1 MSRNR
6 WVSRLA
12 SLASLALFISTTTEA
27 HYIGL
32 ESDRLVSLLELDD
45 ASAAAPGLEE
55 AYVNAASGDWDI
67 AEGAFRNALDTHA
80 EARLGLAVTL
90 SQLGRNEEALEVA
103 RSGPDS
109 PKLRYARVLLEL
121 RAEPKVKFKD
131 LRAELLELT
140 SLGEGIFDLWLALNP
155 SEKELKS
162 HAKVIASH
170 PGPVGAWQR
179 AEIQLRLEEPEAA
192 LKELRDV
199 AVTEPTAWLR
209 NLLDLARAR
218 ALFEMKSDE
227 EGESYYRGVLER
239 LEPQT
244 AERLFRDVSCIASS
258 SEWEEYP
265 DLWDTDERK
274 DFFRRFWK
282 RRDPV
287 PTRDDNPRIAGHYRR
302 LARAVRDYPL
312 QSTGRGYFTDK
323 DEYLSLSPQLP
334 YYDSLE
340 FFQLAQRSRYWVD
353 HRGVV
358 FLRHGAPDRR
368 IPGRYYSGSDK
379 AESWRITRSRS
390 EPLAF
395 HFVRRPMVREWTLVL
410 NLGVASTRSSAP
422 DEPRKVLEYSTRAL
436 GNLYSSRQMFLPL
449 YQRFVLAPS
458 YRDLYRQLVEE
469 SHLMAQSVKVAMAQD
484 SSDFYTSENIL
495 PLSVS
500 ISSFYAEGQ
509 PAIEVDFATDLA
521 SLDEEK
527 LSPESELEVTVLV
540 YDDKW
545 EKVERRY
552 EQRFRL
558 GEIRSKGPKIFMA
571 SMEIYDLPPAE
582 YRIAVELHQ
591 PDTDRYG
598 LARGS
603 HLATNLPPG
612 DLGLSDLFLQMG
624 DQKDSKRNGDAPT
637 AKPATP
643 DENIL
648 WHPVPTR
655 VIKKSSPSRIYFE
668 LYNPEVNEDGLARYE
683 IEERVVT
690 HFKQPS
696 VWSNLAHMG
705 SQMAGSFF
713 PIYTAAA
720 AAAQGLFSSKDS
732 ENEDLVTTRVVERPA
747 GDSILESLETDLSE
761 LDKGVHTVQVTVHDL
776 ETDEITSRSITLRVN

>member
-6 WVSRLA
+6 WESRLA
-12 SLASLALFISTTTEA
+12 SLASLAFFISTTTEA

-32 ESDRLVSLLELDD
+32 EPDRLVSLLELDD

-55 AYVNAASGDWDI
+55 AYVNAASGDWGL
-67 AEGAFRNALDTHA
+67 AEGAFQSILDTHA

-140 SLGEGIFDLWLALNP
+140 SLGDEVFDLWLALNP
-155 SEKELKS
+155 SKKELKS

-170 PGPVGAWQR
+170 PGPVAAWQR
-179 AEIQLRLEEPEAA
+179 AEIQLRLEKPKAA
-192 LKELRDV
+192 LEELRDV
-199 AVTEPTAWLR
+199 AVTEPTGWLR
-209 NLLDLARAR
+209 NLLDLTQAR
-218 ALFEMKSDE
+218 ALFEMKLDE

-244 AERLFRDVSCIASS
+244 AERLFRDISSIASS

-302 LARAVRDYPL
+302 LARAVTDYPL

-323 DEYLSLSPQLP
+323 DEFLSLSPQLP

-340 FFQLAQRSRYWVD
+340 FFKLAQRSRHWVD

-358 FLRHGAPDRR
+358 FLRHGVPDRR
-368 IPGRYYSGSDK
+368 IPERYYSGSDK
-379 AESWRITRSRS
+379 TESWQITRLGS

-395 HFVRRPMVREWTLVL
+395 HFVRRPWVGEWTLAL
-410 NLGVASTRSSAP
+410 NLGVASTRPSAP
-422 DEPRKVLEYSTRAL
+422 DDPRRVLAYRTRAL
-436 GNLYSSRQMFLPL
+436 GDLYTSRQMFLPL
-449 YQRFVLAPS
+449 YQRFLLGS
-458 YRDLYRQLVEE
+458 YRDLGRQLVEE

-484 SSDFYTSENIL
+484 SSDFYSSENIL

-521 SLDEEK
+521 SLDDEK

-540 YDDKW
+540 YDDEW

-558 GEIRSKGPKIFMA
+558 GDIRSKGPKVFMA
-571 SMEIYDLPPAE
+571 SMKIYDLEPAE

-603 HLATNLPPG
+603 HLATNLPSG

-624 DQKDSKRNGDAPT
+624 DQKDSKRDGDAPN
-637 AKPATP
+637 AKLATP

-668 LYNPEVNEDGLARYE
+668 LYNPEVNEDGLACYE

-690 HFKQPS
+690 LHKKPS

-705 SQMAGSFF
+705 SQMAGAFF

-720 AAAQGLFSSKDS
+720 AAAQGLFLS
-732 ENEDLVTTRVVERPA
+732 EYSGNEDLVTKRVVERPA
-747 GDSILESLETDLSE
+747 EDTILESLETDLSE
-761 LDKGVHTVQVTVHDL
+761 LDKGVHTIQVTVHDL
-776 ETDEITSRSITLRVN
+776 ETGEITSRSITLHMN